1 MGITSILNIA
11 KNAMLAHQFSIQVAS
26 HNIAN
31 VNTKGYC
38 RQVAD
43 LREGNLVPSELG
55 LIGTGVTVAGFVTY
69 FDRFLENTIA
79 NRNTSLEEQSTSATY
94 FSRIE
99 TILNENNSNLAA
111 NITNFFNGW
120 SELSADPTSYARRS
134 SLAMKG
140 ENLARTFNNLYNELN
155 ALQQELDN
163 SIESEIGE
171 INRLTA
177 GIADLNEKIIALGS
191 SNGEDA
197 VYVNQRTQLLKEL
210 SGKIN
215 VTSFEDQVGGLT
227 VITGAGKT
235 LVERNTSWKLSKQ
248 QDPATGFKNVV
259 WEDGSGNLTDIT
271 DGISGGKI
279 RAFLD
284 MRDKYLEN
292 GFIKDL
298 DELAR
303 TIITEVNS
311 LHMSGYNQNGT
322 SGLAFFR
329 EITGDFARDMDLSQA
344 IQDDVGNIAAAS
356 VPGEITGNDIAL
368 QIASLIDQGLTING
382 QTTRMTTYVSTMMGN
397 VGELTRNAQD
407 LSEQHQSAMT
417 MMEKQRESVSGV
429 SIDEEMTN
437 LIKFQ
442 YAYQA
447 AARLITVADEMFQDL
462 LGVIR

>member
-1 MGITSILNIA
+1 MSIASILNIA
-11 KNAMLAHQFSIQVAS
+11 RSAMFAQQASIQIS
-26 HNIAN
+26 SNNIAN

-38 RQVAD
+38 RRVAD
-43 LREGNLVPSELG
+43 LREGTLVPSEFG

-79 NRNTSLEEQSTSATY
+79 NRNTSLEEQSTAATY

-111 NITNFFNGW
+111 NITDFFNGW
-120 SELSADPTSYARRS
+120 SELSADPTSFARRS

-140 ENLARTFNNLYNELN
+140 ENLARTINNLYNEIN

-163 SIESEIGE
+163 SLESEIGE

-177 GIADLNEKIIALGS
+177 GIADLNQKIIELGS
-191 SNGEDA
+191 TNGEDA
-197 VYVNQRTQLLKEL
+197 DYINQRTQLLKEL

-215 VTSFEDQVGGLT
+215 ITSFEDQVGALT
-227 VITGAGKT
+227 VMSGSGKT
-235 LVERNTSWKLSKQ
+235 LVERNTSWKLTTQK
-248 QDPATGFKNVV
+248 DPTTGFKDVA

-279 RAFLD
+279 KALID
-284 MRDKYLEN
+284 IRDKYLEN

-298 DELAR
+298 DELAK
-303 TIITEVNS
+303 TIITEVNTD
-311 LHMSGYNQNGT
+311 HTEGYNQNGT
-322 SGLAFFR
+322 TGIVFFK
-329 EITGDFARDMDLSQA
+329 EIGGNFARDMDLSS
-344 IQDDVGNIAAAS
+344 DVKNDVSNIAAAS
-356 VPGEITGNDIAL
+356 APEETTGNDIAL
-368 QIASLIDQGLTING
+368 QIASLIDQSLTING
-382 QTTRMTTYVSTMMGN
+382 QTTRMTTYVSTMMSN
-397 VGELTRNAQD
+397 VGELTRNAQE

-417 MMEKQRESVSGV
+417 IMEKQREGVSGV

-462 LGVIR
+462 LGVIK

>member
-43 LREGNLVPSELG
+43 LREGTLVPSELG

-94 FSRIE
+94 FSRVE
-99 TILNENNSNLAA
+99 TILNENNSNLAT

-120 SELSADPTSYARRS
+120 SELSADPTSFARRS

-197 VYVNQRTQLLKEL
+197 GYVNQRTQLLKEL

-215 VTSFEDQVGGLT
+215 ITSFEDQVGGLT

-235 LVERNTSWKLSKQ
+235 LVEGNTAWKLTTQ
-248 QDPATGFKNVV
+248 RDPATGIKGVA

-279 RAFLD
+279 KALID

-298 DELAR
+298 DELAS

-322 SGLAFFR
+322 TEIAFFKT
-329 EITGDFARDMDLSQA
+329 IDSDFARDMDLSQA

-356 VPGEITGNDIAL
+356 VPGETTGNDIAL
-368 QIASLIDQGLTING
+368 QIASLIDQSLTING
-382 QTTRMTTYVSTMMGN
+382 QTTRMTTYVSTIMGN

-437 LIKFQ
+437 LMKFQ

>member
-1 MGITSILNIA
+1 
-11 KNAMLAHQFSIQVAS
+11 
-26 HNIAN
+26 
-31 VNTKGYC
+31 
-38 RQVAD
+38 
-43 LREGNLVPSELG
+43 LREGTLVPSELG

-235 LVERNTSWKLSKQ
+235 LVERNTSWKLSTQ
-248 QDPATGFKNVV
+248 QDPTTGFKNVV